1 MKIMHEYKA
10 RLEDG
15 FMYVNLCPHAVDIKS
30 KDGEIHHFAKCEE
43 EGFIPPRVEEIS
55 VGASDEFTS
64 RSIFAVNDCEDGAI
78 IDLPPQKC
86 RTILISSAAV
96 ATATYRVGRQ
106 DVISPGTLVRDEEGK
121 PVGAEGF
128 KRHH

>member
-1 MKIMHEYKA
+1 MIMHEYKA

-43 EGFIPPRVEEIS
+43 EGFIPPRVEEIE
-55 VGASDEFTS
+55 VDEEDEFTS
-64 RSIFAVNDCEDGAI
+64 RSIFEVNDCEDGKI
-78 IDLPPQKC
+78 INLPPQKC
-86 RTILISSAAV
+86 RVIIISSSAV
-96 ATATYRVGRQ
+96 ATAAHRAGRV
-106 DVISPGTLVRDEEGK
+106 DVVSPGTLIRDDEGK
-121 PVGAEGF
+121 PVGANGF